1 MAAGVTGVKK
11 LTRLP
16 SGARNSSDRLPQGI
30 VVGSLTKSVTKPVT
44 VAVARSVYSHLP
56 PVRHPAVARFQGCRQ
71 CRPSS
76 PSSPGPGGHR
86 YSCVSRR
93 HCRSTVRWPAGVAEF
108 GAAQAVSGHDGHGR
122 GEGQHRYLGR
132 EVLQEQA
139 AAGDAG
145 GHAQHLG
152 EPQTKLY
159 RHVKQLEAAGLIEVA
174 ATRMVSGILEQRYR
188 ARQRDLRL
196 SAALFRRHADETEA
210 AIRSAFDAFL
220 TGLADRARKEDW
232 PPDAPDKPVMH
243 VSRDRVS
250 PEAAERIR
258 ARLAEA
264 IREIAEAEAGDI
276 PVSVAIG
283 FYRPAT

>member
-1 MAAGVTGVKK
+1 MEEQPGV
-11 LTRLP
+11 REI
-16 SGARNSSDRLPQGI
+16 D
-30 VVGSLTKSVTKPVT
+30 SVQELR
-44 VAVARSVYSHLP
+44 ALAD
-56 PVRHPAVARFQGCRQ
+56 PVRLAILSALDTHIPD
-71 CRPSS
+71 
-76 PSSPGPGGHR
+76 GGLPVM
-86 YSCVSRR
+86 SVK
-93 HCRSTVRWPAGVAEF
+93 E
-108 GAAQAVSGHDGHGR
+108 
-122 GEGQHRYLGR
+122 L
-132 EVLQEQA
+132 
-139 AAGDAG
+139 
-145 GHAQHLG
+145 AQHLG

-220 TGLADRARKEDW
+220 TGLADRARKEGW
-232 PPDAPDKPVMH
+232 PPDAPDKPVIH

-264 IREIAEAEAGDI
+264 MREIAEAEAGDI